1 MTKKGTIE
9 VYDESGN
16 KIDIYPKVETDTTLT
31 KSNVAADGY
40 IVGAKFKEAENTVNA
55 KFAEV
60 NSLTDEKISAINSKT
75 ETLQNAID
83 QLQAT
88 IESKFNAM
96 TGKIYPVGSIYIS
109 VSNTNPK
116 DLFGGTW
123 EQIKDRFILSAGDT
137 YEAGST
143 GGNAN
148 HTHSLSN
155 NGAARIGNYSD
166 TLAFSTG
173 SLYAKDNKGGGAW
186 YWTHNSDA
194 SWTESNN
201 QWSTL
206 QWVGLAGNTDSTGAL
221 PPYLAVYVWKRTA

>member
-1 MTKKGTIE
+1 MIKKKNGTITT
-9 VYDESGN
+9 YDPDGN
-16 KIDIYPKVETDTTLT
+16 KVEIHPEVDTDTTLT
-31 KSNVAADGY
+31 KSGVAADAY
-40 IVGAKFKEAENTVNA
+40 EVGARFKETSNEITET
-55 KFAEV
+55 KQ
-60 NSLTDEKISAINSKT
+60 SLTGAINSKT

-173 SLYAKDNKGGGAW
+173 SLYAKDNKGSGAW

-201 QWSTL
+201 RWSTL